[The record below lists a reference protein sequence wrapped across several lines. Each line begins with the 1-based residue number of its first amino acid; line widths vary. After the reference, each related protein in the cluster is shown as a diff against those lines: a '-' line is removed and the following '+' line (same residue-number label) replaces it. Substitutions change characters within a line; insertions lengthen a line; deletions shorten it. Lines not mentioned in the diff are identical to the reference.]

1 MLLSFTPNR
10 RVVESEYIHTQK
22 TISNTMSSSSELEQL
37 YNQAMDHGFSD
48 PMAVTTSVTNSTM
61 VSPNSSTGTN
71 GQLTPKGVSKPI
83 RRRSRASKKTPT
95 TLLNAN
101 TNNFR
106 ALVQQFTGCPSASIS
121 FRNQRGPVNLDFG
134 KGREENQRVVTSV
147 MGPFGNNY
155 YYQHQQSQSP
165 QHHLLVEHHQ
175 HQQFQQQQL
184 VPLQEQQS
192 MYSFGNIGNDVFATS
207 SNNPRLN
214 MERVNGFALEDNVSL
229 HELTMNSLSSH
240 DGRDSGYFV

>member
-1 MLLSFTPNR
+1 M
-10 RVVESEYIHTQK
+10 
-22 TISNTMSSSSELEQL
+22 SNTMSSSSELEQF
-37 YNQAMDHGFSD
+37 YDQAMDHGFSD
-48 PMAVTTSVTNSTM
+48 PMAVTTSVTNSTT
-61 VSPNSSTGTN
+61 VSPNSSSVTN

-134 KGREENQRVVTSV
+134 KEREENQSVVTSV

-165 QHHLLVEHHQ
+165 QHHL

-214 MERVNGFALEDNVSL
+214 MEGVNGFALEDNV
-229 HELTMNSLSSH
+229 N
-240 DGRDSGYFV
+240 FFA

>member
-1 MLLSFTPNR
+1 M
-10 RVVESEYIHTQK
+10 
-22 TISNTMSSSSELEQL
+22 SNTMSSSSELEQF
-37 YNQAMDHGFSD
+37 YDQAMDHGFSD
-48 PMAVTTSVTNSTM
+48 PMAVTTSVTNSTT
-61 VSPNSSTGTN
+61 VSPNSSSGTN

-134 KGREENQRVVTSV
+134 KGREENQSVVPSV

-165 QHHLLVEHHQ
+165 QHHQ

-192 MYSFGNIGNDVFATS
+192 MYSFGNIGYDVFATS

-214 MERVNGFALEDNVSL
+214 MEGVNGFALEDNV
-229 HELTMNSLSSH
+229 N
-240 DGRDSGYFV
+240 FFA

>member
-1 MLLSFTPNR
+1 
-10 RVVESEYIHTQK
+10 
-22 TISNTMSSSSELEQL
+22 MSSSSELEQF
-37 YNQAMDHGFSD
+37 YDQGMDHGFSY

-61 VSPNSSTGTN
+61 VSPNSSSGNN
-71 GQLTPKGVSKPI
+71 GRLTPKGVSKPI

-121 FRNQRGPVNLDFG
+121 FSNQRGPVNLDFG

-165 QHHLLVEHHQ
+165 QHHQLVERHQ
-175 HQQFQQQQL
+175 HQQFQQQQ
-184 VPLQEQQS
+184 LQEQQS
-192 MYSFGNIGNDVFATS
+192 MYSFGNISNDVFVATS
-207 SNNPRLN
+207 SNNSRLN
-214 MERVNGFALEDNVSL
+214 MEGVNGFALEDNVSV
-229 HELTMNSLSSH
+229 HELTMNSFSRH
-240 DGRDSGYFV
+240 DDRNGGYFV